1 MSQSLYV
8 SEHCLVEGGGGEGGS
23 GLAQL
28 TSNVLAEEVEEQTEN
43 DIPLRE
49 EWVDYR
55 VYEYFFQY

>member
-1 MSQSLYV
+1 M
-8 SEHCLVEGGGGEGGS
+8 EGGGGEGGS